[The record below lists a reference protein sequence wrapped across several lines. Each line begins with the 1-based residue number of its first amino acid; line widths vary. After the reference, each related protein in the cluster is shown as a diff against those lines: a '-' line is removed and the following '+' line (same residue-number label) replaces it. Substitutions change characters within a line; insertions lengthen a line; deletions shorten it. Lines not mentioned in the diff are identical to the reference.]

1 MKAVLCR
8 QYGLPDCL
16 VVDTIPSPE
25 PADHEVAI
33 SVRACGVN
41 FPDVLMIAGKYQTQP
56 PMPFVPGAEISGEVV
71 AVGGK
76 VRHLQP
82 GQRVLGICG
91 WGGMAEQACVP
102 AAAVAVIPDNMDFV
116 TAAGFIVTYGTSYHA
131 LKQRAALR
139 DGETLL
145 VLGAAGGVGLAAV
158 ELGHLL
164 GANVIAAA
172 STAEKLQLAG
182 SHGAENLINYTTS
195 SLRDE
200 VQSLT
205 GGRGADV
212 IYDPV
217 GGDLFDQCLRVV
229 AWNGRILV
237 IGFASGDIQQI
248 PANLPLLKGSS
259 VVGVFWGRFAECEP
273 DANRQN
279 TSELLQLF
287 ERGDLKPHISDTF
300 ALEDAAKA
308 IETLARRR
316 AMGKVVVTI

>member
-8 QYGLPDCL
+8 QYGPPDCL
-16 VVDTIPSPE
+16 VVDTIPSPG
-25 PADHEVAI
+25 PADHEVAV

-91 WGGMAEQACVP
+91 WGGLAEQACVP
-102 AAAVAVIPDNMDFV
+102 AAAVAAIPDDMDFV
-116 TAAGFIVTYGTSYHA
+116 TAAGFMVTYGTSYHA

-158 ELGHLL
+158 ELGHLQ

-172 STAEKLQLAG
+172 STAEKLQLAA
-182 SHGAENLINYTTS
+182 SHGAENLINYTES

-259 VVGVFWGRFAECEP
+259 VVGVFWGRFAEREP

-279 TSELLQLF
+279 TSELLELF

-308 IETLARRR
+308 IETLAMRR